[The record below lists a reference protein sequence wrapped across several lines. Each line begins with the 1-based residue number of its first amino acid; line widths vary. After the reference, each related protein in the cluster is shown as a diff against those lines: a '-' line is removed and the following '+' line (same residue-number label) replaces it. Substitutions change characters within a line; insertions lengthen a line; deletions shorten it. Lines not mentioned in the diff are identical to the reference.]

1 MALVKL
7 TMPQKQFVIIII
19 SILIVTTSNFQFIAS
34 SKTNSLS
41 RLQLLL
47 VI

>member
-7 TMPQKQFVIIII
+7 TMPQKQFAIIII
-19 SILIVTTSNFQFIAS
+19 SILIVTTSNFQFITS
-34 SKTNSLS
+34 SKTNALS